1 MIVRT
6 GEPDD
11 IPALQAIEKK
21 ARTVY
26 GALAGFEFVTASP
39 PIAADRLIS
48 GTTFVAEVSGSLV
61 GFALIQPMDGALYL
75 ANISVLPDASKR
87 GVGARLIERV
97 IAHARARQATA
108 VTLATFR
115 APPWNGPWFRRLGFT
130 TMPESEVGTGLLAVL
145 TRHASFLDMQTR
157 ETLWFPVITVPSVV
171 QNSGPRRSGQFHR
184 RRIVTRPVDPAAVVV
199 EGERL
204 VGG

>member
-11 IPALQAIEKK
+11 IPTLQAIEKK
-21 ARTVY
+21 ARSIY
-26 GALAGFEFVTASP
+26 AALAGFEFVAASP
-39 PIAADRLIS
+39 PIGADRFIS
-48 GTTFVAEVSGSLV
+48 GTTFVAEVLESLV

-87 GVGARLIERV
+87 GVGALLLERV
-97 IAHARARQATA
+97 IAHARVTQATA

-115 APPWNGPWFRRLGFT
+115 APPWNGPWFRRQGFT
-130 TMPESEVGTGLLAVL
+130 IMPGSEVGAGLRAVL

-157 ETLWFPVITVPSVV
+157 ETLWFPFITVPSAA
-171 QNSGPRRSGQFHR
+171 QNSWIPLKNS
-184 RRIVTRPVDPAAVVV
+184 VPLPS
-199 EGERL
+199 
-204 VGG
+204 